1 MSNTKKI
8 MDTAVFGQYIYCSA
22 VWEKVHHNF
31 EKYYWIFCYNWRDHH
46 SFKATAWCIYITV
59 SAVKTMCYL
68 KPSLT
73 SFLGVPSLINL
84 RHKLWEFLMGRSFF
98 WFRFWWLFDKYD
110 VKARQTWELLTALR
124 SIWSQ
129 LFRLQSPECAQQ
141 EESFG
146 WGFEEV
152 NNLRTTER

>member
-1 MSNTKKI
+1 MSNTQKI
-8 MDTAVFGQYIYCSA
+8 MDTAMFGQYIYCSA

-31 EKYYWIFCYNWRDHH
+31 EFFVTTGGTIIHC
-46 SFKATAWCIYITV
+46 KATAWCIYITV

-68 KPSLT
+68 KPTLT

-98 WFRFWWLFDKYD
+98 WFRFWWLFNKYD